1 MEDESRRLIEQ
12 AAKCRRIAS
21 SINDPEW
28 VQRLNALADEYEAKA
43 AGRTD
48 ERTSRSH
55 HPPISASA
63 GNFLNEP
70 AVDLL
75 DRSDDEFPAFSA
87 SPKGTYN
94 GLIACLEGPHNRLTY
109 LPE

>member
-1 MEDESRRLIEQ
+1 MRLQTSMRRKPLGEPTNEPW
-12 AAKCRRIAS
+12 R
-21 SINDPEW
+21 
-28 VQRLNALADEYEAKA
+28 
-43 AGRTD
+43 
-48 ERTSRSH
+48 RSH
-55 HPPISASA
+55 HPSSASA

>member
-48 ERTSRSH
+48 ERTLAQVA
-55 HPPISASA
+55 PPIKCER
-63 GNFLNEP
+63 G
-70 AVDLL
+70 
-75 DRSDDEFPAFSA
+75 
-87 SPKGTYN
+87 
-94 GLIACLEGPHNRLTY
+94 
-109 LPE
+109 